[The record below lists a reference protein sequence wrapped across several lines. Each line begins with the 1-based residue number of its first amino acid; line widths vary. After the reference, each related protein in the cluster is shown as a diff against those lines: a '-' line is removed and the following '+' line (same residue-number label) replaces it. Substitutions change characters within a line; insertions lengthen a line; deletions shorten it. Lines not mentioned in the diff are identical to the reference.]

1 MNLTA
6 TVAGYM
12 GLGIMFIDLFLKIMA
27 IYTMFMIAKAIK
39 TYIKNNS

>member
-6 TVAGYM
+6 TAAGYM

-27 IYTMFMIAKAIK
+27 IYTMFIATKAIK
-39 TYIKNNS
+39 IYIKKNS